1 MLGGAAHADVAQQ
14 GEDGQ
19 VDFEGVAFD
28 VQDGGVVLHLHLQ
41 DLAPA
46 QPFEDGEEPLSA
58 FGAAMPSAVRIVTAL
73 ASAVPSLPLSMSR
86 MRPSNDVASV
96 KSMPKLP
103 VLKLPRTFTRGR
115 T

>member
-1 MLGGAAHADVAQQ
+1 M
-14 GEDGQ
+14 
-19 VDFEGVAFD
+19 
-28 VQDGGVVLHLHLQ
+28 VLHLHLQ

-46 QPFEDGEEPLSA
+46 QPFEDGEAFPA

>member
-1 MLGGAAHADVAQQ
+1 
-14 GEDGQ
+14 
-19 VDFEGVAFD
+19 
-28 VQDGGVVLHLHLQ
+28 
-41 DLAPA
+41 
-46 QPFEDGEEPLSA
+46 
-58 FGAAMPSAVRIVTAL
+58 MPSAVRIVTAL

>member
-1 MLGGAAHADVAQQ
+1 MAVWSCICTCRISRPRS
-14 GEDGQ
+14 
-19 VDFEGVAFD
+19 
-28 VQDGGVVLHLHLQ
+28 HLRT
-41 DLAPA
+41 AKV
-46 QPFEDGEEPLSA
+46 SA